1 MRLLFLSITVPFPA
15 TDGGRLRVLNL
26 LKQVAQRNRVTFLA
40 LETQPKDE
48 EGIKYLRSL
57 GIEAHLVPHTSRL
70 PPITLRSGSQT
81 VLKQKP
87 LTVARYDVA
96 AFRQAFHSLMETA
109 SFDLIHYEMFH
120 TGQYRLQT
128 NARSLLSLQNVDS
141 HIWRRL
147 RVQTSNPLRKCLF
160 WTQERAFRRYE
171 RTMSRSFDLVACASD
186 VDRNLMGEICPNL
199 TADVI
204 PNGVDIE
211 LYQPDHELEEETTL
225 IYTGSM
231 DWFPNEDA
239 AIHFIEEILPTI
251 QIKCPNL
258 KFYVV
263 GQFPM
268 ERLKRYG
275 NRPGVVVTGRV
286 DDIKPYIARATVYV
300 VPLRIGGGTRLK
312 ILEALA
318 MGKAVVS
325 TSIGA
330 EGLNLTAGDEIMIAD
345 EPAKF
350 ADGVFQLMEDKSMR
364 RELGENGRRRV
375 ETEYD
380 WRRIGEKLQ
389 GLYESV
395 VAGDSG
401 TTGMVSDSSNLI

>member
-26 LKQVAQRNRVTFLA
+26 LKQVAQRNHVTFLA
-40 LETQPKDE
+40 LETQPTDE
-48 EGIKYLRSL
+48 EGIEYLRSL

-70 PPITLRSGSQT
+70 PLFSLRSGNQA
-81 VLKQKP
+81 VLKRKP
-87 LTVARYDVA
+87 LTVARYDVP
-96 AFRQAFHSLMETA
+96 AFRRAFHSLLETG
-109 SFDLIHYEMFH
+109 SFDLIHYEMLH
-120 TGQYRLQT
+120 TGQYRLET

-141 HIWRRL
+141 NIWRRL
-147 RVQTSNPLRKCLF
+147 REQTSNPLRKCVF

-171 RTMSRSFDLVACASD
+171 RTMSRSFDLVACASE
-186 VDRNLMGEICPNL
+186 VDRDLMEGICPGL
-199 TADVI
+199 SAGVI
-204 PNGVDIE
+204 PNGVDTQ
-211 LYQPDHELEEETTL
+211 LYQPNHEVEEETTI

-239 AIHFIEEILPTI
+239 AIYFIEEILPII
-251 QIKCPNL
+251 QTKCQNL

-263 GQFPM
+263 GQFPT

-286 DDIKPYIARATVYV
+286 DDIKPYFARATVYV

-325 TSIGA
+325 TSVGA

-375 ETEYD
+375 KTEYD

-389 GLYESV
+389 GMYEAV

>member
-1 MRLLFLSITVPFPA
+1 
-15 TDGGRLRVLNL
+15 
-26 LKQVAQRNRVTFLA
+26 
-40 LETQPKDE
+40 
-48 EGIKYLRSL
+48 
-57 GIEAHLVPHTSRL
+57 
-70 PPITLRSGSQT
+70 
-81 VLKQKP
+81 
-87 LTVARYDVA
+87 
-96 AFRQAFHSLMETA
+96 
-109 SFDLIHYEMFH
+109 
-120 TGQYRLQT
+120 
-128 NARSLLSLQNVDS
+128 
-141 HIWRRL
+141 
-147 RVQTSNPLRKCLF
+147 
-160 WTQERAFRRYE
+160 
-171 RTMSRSFDLVACASD
+171 MSRSFDLVACASE
-186 VDRNLMGEICPNL
+186 VDRDLMEGICPGL
-199 TADVI
+199 SAGVI
-204 PNGVDIE
+204 PNGVDTQ
-211 LYQPDHELEEETTL
+211 LYQPNHEVEEETTI

-239 AIHFIEEILPTI
+239 AIYFIEEILPAI
-251 QIKCPNL
+251 QTRYSNL

-263 GQFPM
+263 GQSPT

-286 DDIKPYIARATVYV
+286 DDVKPYFARATVYV

-325 TSIGA
+325 TSVGA
-330 EGLNLTAGDEIMIAD
+330 EGLNLTAGDGIMIAD

-375 ETEYD
+375 KTEYD

-389 GLYESV
+389 GMYEAV

>member
-1 MRLLFLSITVPFPA
+1 MRLLFLSSTVPVPA

-26 LKQVAQRNRVTFLA
+26 LKQVAQRNRVSFLA
-40 LETQPKDE
+40 LETQPTDK
-48 EGIKYLRSL
+48 EGIEYLRSL
-57 GIEAHLVPHTSRL
+57 GIKAHLVPHTSRL
-70 PPITLRSGSQT
+70 PSITPRAVSQS
-81 VLKQKP
+81 VLKRKP
-87 LTVARYDVA
+87 LTVARYDVP
-96 AFRQAFHSLMETA
+96 AFRRAFHSLLDT
-109 SFDLIHYEMFH
+109 SSYDLIHYEMFH
-120 TGQYRLQT
+120 TGQYSLET

-147 RVQTSNPLRKCLF
+147 REQTSNALRRCF
-160 WTQERAFRRYE
+160 FRTQERAFRRYE
-171 RTMSRSFDLVACASD
+171 RTMSNRFDLVACASE
-186 VDRNLMGEICPNL
+186 VDRDLMDEICPGLNS
-199 TADVI
+199 DVI
-204 PNGVDIE
+204 PNGVDTT
-211 LYQPDHELEEETTL
+211 LYQPDHEVEEEATL

-239 AIHFIEEILPTI
+239 AIYFIDEILPTI
-251 QIKCPNL
+251 QKKCPNL

-263 GQFPM
+263 GQFPS

-275 NRPGVVVTGRV
+275 NRPGVVITGRV
-286 DDIKPYIARATVYV
+286 DDVKPYIARATVYV

-325 TSIGA
+325 TSVGA
-330 EGLNLTAGDEIMIAD
+330 EGLNLSAGDEITIAD

-350 ADGVFQLMEDKSMR
+350 ADAVLRLMENGSMR
-364 RELGENGRRRV
+364 RELGDSGRRRV
-375 ETEYD
+375 ETEYE

-389 GLYESV
+389 GLYEAV

-401 TTGMVSDSSNLI
+401 TTGKMHNS

>member
-26 LKQVAQRNRVTFLA
+26 LKQTAQRNRVTFLA
-40 LETQPKDE
+40 LETQPTDK
-48 EGIKYLRSL
+48 EGIEYLRGL
-57 GIEAHLVPHTSRL
+57 GIEAHLVSHTSRL
-70 PPITLRSGSQT
+70 PPITFRSVSQAVFT
-81 VLKQKP
+81 RKP
-87 LTVARYDVA
+87 LTVARYDVPT
-96 AFRQAFHSLMETA
+96 FRRTFHSLLDTG
-109 SFDLIHYEMFH
+109 SYDLIHYEMFH
-120 TGQYRLQT
+120 TGQYYLET

-147 RVQTSNPLRKCLF
+147 REQTPNPLRRALF
-160 WTQERAFRRYE
+160 RTQECAFRRFE
-171 RTMSRSFDLVACASD
+171 RTMCNRFNLVACASG
-186 VDRNLMGEICPNL
+186 VDRDLMDEICPELNS
-199 TADVI
+199 DVI
-204 PNGVDIE
+204 PNGVDTT
-211 LYQPDHELEEETTL
+211 LYQPNHEVEEEATL

-239 AIHFIEEILPTI
+239 AIYFIDDILPTI
-251 QIKCPNL
+251 QEKRPNL

-263 GQFPM
+263 GQFPS

-275 NRPGVVVTGRV
+275 NRPGVIITGRV
-286 DDIKPYIARATVYV
+286 DDVKPYIARATVYV

-325 TSIGA
+325 TSVGA
-330 EGLNLTAGDEIMIAD
+330 EGLNLSAGDEITIA
-345 EPAKF
+345 EESATF
-350 ADGVFQLMEDKSMR
+350 ADGVLQLMENGCMR
-364 RELGENGRRRV
+364 RGLGDNGRRRV

-389 GLYESV
+389 RLYEAV
-395 VAGDSG
+395 VAEDSG
-401 TTGMVSDSSNLI
+401 ITGTIYNP

>member
-1 MRLLFLSITVPFPA
+1 MRLLFLSITVPVPA

-40 LETQPKDE
+40 LETQPTDG
-48 EGIKYLRSL
+48 EGIEYLRSL
-57 GIEAHLVPHTSRL
+57 GIEAHLVPHADGL
-70 PPITLRSGSQT
+70 PFVSLRSGSQA
-81 VLKQKP
+81 VLKREP
-87 LTVARYDVA
+87 LTITRYDVPS
-96 AFRQAFHSLMETA
+96 FRQAFQSLVETD

-120 TGQYRLQT
+120 TGLYHLKT
-128 NARSLLSLQNVDS
+128 NAKSLLSLQNVDS

-147 RVQTSNPLRKCLF
+147 REQTSNPLRKCVF
-160 WTQERAFRRYE
+160 WTQECTFRRYE
-171 RTMSRSFDLVACASD
+171 RTMSSRFDLVACASE
-186 VDRNLMGEICPNL
+186 VDRELMEEICPGL
-199 TADVI
+199 SADVI

-211 LYQPDHELEEETTL
+211 LYQPSHEDEEETAL

-239 AIHFIEEILPTI
+239 AIYFIEEILPTI
-251 QIKCPNL
+251 QTRYPNL

-263 GQFPM
+263 GQLPSK
-268 ERLKRYG
+268 RLKRYG
-275 NRPGVVVTGRV
+275 DRPGVVVTGRV
-286 DDIKPYIARATVYV
+286 DDVKPYIARATVYV

-325 TSIGA
+325 TSVGA
-330 EGLNLTAGDEIMIAD
+330 EGLNLRTGDEIMIAD
-345 EPAKF
+345 ESATF
-350 ADGVFQLMEDKSMR
+350 ADGVLQLMENGCMR
-364 RELGENGRRRV
+364 RGLGDNGRRRV

-380 WRRIGEKLQ
+380 WRQIGEKLQ
-389 GLYESV
+389 GLYEAM

-401 TTGMVSDSSNLI
+401 TTGKMYTP

>member
-1 MRLLFLSITVPFPA
+1 MRILFLSITVPFPA

-26 LKQVAQRNRVTFLA
+26 LKQIAQRNSVTFLA
-40 LETQPKDE
+40 LETQPTDE
-48 EGIKYLRSL
+48 EGIERIRRL
-57 GIEAHLVPHTSRL
+57 GIDARLVPHAARL
-70 PPITLRSGSQT
+70 PPITLRSASRA
-81 VLKQKP
+81 VLKRKP
-87 LTVARYDVA
+87 LTVARYDLP
-96 AFRQAFHSLMETA
+96 AFRGGFHALLERS

-120 TGQYRLQT
+120 TGQYHLAT
-128 NARSLLSLQNVDS
+128 DARSLLSLQNVDS

-147 RVQTSNPLRKCLF
+147 REQASSTLRKCF
-160 WTQERAFRRYE
+160 FRSQERAFRRYE
-171 RTMSRSFDLVACASD
+171 RTMSRRFDLVACASE
-186 VDRNLMGEICPNL
+186 VDRNLMDKICPDV
-199 TADVI
+199 TMDVI

-211 LYQPDHELEEETTL
+211 LYKPNRALEEETTI

-239 AIHFIEEILPTI
+239 AIYFIEEILPAI
-251 QIKCPNL
+251 QLKCPNV

-263 GQFPM
+263 GQFPT

-286 DDIKPYIARATVYV
+286 DDVKPYIACATVYV

-325 TSIGA
+325 TSVGA
-330 EGLNLTAGDEIMIAD
+330 EGLNLTADDEIMIAD
-345 EPAKF
+345 EPAAF
-350 ADGVFQLMEDKSMR
+350 ADGVLQLMKDGSTR
-364 RELGENGRRRV
+364 RILGENGRRRV
-375 ETEYD
+375 ESEYD

-389 GLYESV
+389 GMYEAV
-395 VAGDSG
+395 AAGD
-401 TTGMVSDSSNLI
+401 TGMTSIN

>member
-1 MRLLFLSITVPFPA
+1 MRLLFLSSTVPVPA

-26 LKQVAQRNRVTFLA
+26 LKQVAQRNRVSFLA
-40 LETQPKDE
+40 LETQPTDK
-48 EGIKYLRSL
+48 EGIEYLRSL
-57 GIEAHLVPHTSRL
+57 GIKAHLVPHTSRL
-70 PPITLRSGSQT
+70 PSITLRTVSQS
-81 VLKQKP
+81 VLKRKP
-87 LTVARYDVA
+87 LTVARYDVP
-96 AFRQAFHSLMETA
+96 AFRRTFHSLLDTG
-109 SFDLIHYEMFH
+109 SYDLIHYEMFH
-120 TGQYRLQT
+120 TGQYCLET

-147 RVQTSNPLRKCLF
+147 REQTSNALRRCF
-160 WTQERAFRRYE
+160 FRTQERAFRRYE
-171 RTMSRSFDLVACASD
+171 RTMSNRFDLVACASE
-186 VDRNLMGEICPNL
+186 VDRDLMNEICPGLNS
-199 TADVI
+199 DVI
-204 PNGVDIE
+204 PNGVDTT
-211 LYQPDHELEEETTL
+211 LYQPDHEVEEEATL

-239 AIHFIEEILPTI
+239 AIYFLDEILPTI
-251 QIKCPNL
+251 QKKCPNL

-263 GQFPM
+263 GQFPS

-275 NRPGVVVTGRV
+275 NRPGVIITGRV
-286 DDIKPYIARATVYV
+286 DDVKPYIARATGYV

-325 TSIGA
+325 TSVGA
-330 EGLNLTAGDEIMIAD
+330 EGLNLRAGDEITIAD

-350 ADGVFQLMEDKSMR
+350 ADAVLQLMENGSMR
-364 RELGENGRRRV
+364 RELGDNGRRRV
-375 ETEYD
+375 ETEYE

-389 GLYESV
+389 GLYEAV

-401 TTGMVSDSSNLI
+401 TTGTKYNPSS

>member
-1 MRLLFLSITVPFPA
+1 ML
-15 TDGGRLRVLNL
+15 
-26 LKQVAQRNRVTFLA
+26 
-40 LETQPKDE
+40 
-48 EGIKYLRSL
+48 
-57 GIEAHLVPHTSRL
+57 
-70 PPITLRSGSQT
+70 
-81 VLKQKP
+81 
-87 LTVARYDVA
+87 
-96 AFRQAFHSLMETA
+96 
-109 SFDLIHYEMFH
+109 H
-120 TGQYRLQT
+120 TGQYRQQT
-128 NARSLLSLQNVDS
+128 NAKSLLSLQNVDS
-141 HIWRRL
+141 NIWRRL
-147 RVQTSNPLRKCLF
+147 REQTSNPVRKCLF
-160 WTQERAFRRYE
+160 QTQEHAFRRYE
-171 RTMSRSFDLVACASD
+171 RTMSGGFDLVACASE
-186 VDRNLMGEICPNL
+186 VDRDLMGGICPGL
-199 TADVI
+199 SAEVI

-239 AIHFIEEILPTI
+239 AIYFIEEILPII
-251 QIKCPNL
+251 QTKCQNL

-263 GQFPM
+263 GQSPT

-286 DDIKPYIARATVYV
+286 DDVKPYFARATVYV

-325 TSIGA
+325 TSVGA
-330 EGLNLTAGDEIMIAD
+330 EGLNLTAGDGIMIAD

-375 ETEYD
+375 KTEYD

-389 GLYESV
+389 GMYEAV

>member
-1 MRLLFLSITVPFPA
+1 MRLLFLSITVPVPA

-26 LKQVAQRNRVTFLA
+26 LKQTAQRNRVTFLA
-40 LETQPKDE
+40 LETQPTDS
-48 EGIKYLRSL
+48 EGIEYLRSL
-57 GIEAHLVPHTSRL
+57 GIEAHLVSHTSRL
-70 PPITLRSGSQT
+70 PPITFRSVSQAVFT
-81 VLKQKP
+81 RKP
-87 LTVARYDVA
+87 LTVARYDVPI
-96 AFRQAFHSLMETA
+96 FRRAFHSLLDT
-109 SFDLIHYEMFH
+109 SSYDLIHYEMFH
-120 TGQYRLQT
+120 TGQYYLET

-147 RVQTSNPLRKCLF
+147 REQTSNPLRRGLF
-160 WTQERAFRRYE
+160 RTQEYAFRQFE
-171 RTMSRSFDLVACASD
+171 RTMCTRFNLVACASG
-186 VDRNLMGEICPNL
+186 VDRDLMDEISPGLNS
-199 TADVI
+199 DVI
-204 PNGVDIE
+204 PNGVDTT
-211 LYQPDHELEEETTL
+211 LYQPDREVEEEATL

-239 AIHFIEEILPTI
+239 AIYFIDDILPTI
-251 QIKCPNL
+251 QKKRPNL

-263 GQFPM
+263 GQFPS

-275 NRPGVVVTGRV
+275 NRPGVIITGRV
-286 DDIKPYIARATVYV
+286 DDVKPYIARATVYV

-325 TSIGA
+325 TSVGA
-330 EGLNLTAGDEIMIAD
+330 EGLNLSAGDEIMIAD
-345 EPAKF
+345 ESAKF
-350 ADGVFQLMEDKSMR
+350 ADGVLQLMENGGMR
-364 RELGENGRRRV
+364 RELGDNGRRRV

-389 GLYESV
+389 RLYEAV

-401 TTGMVSDSSNLI
+401 ITGTIHNP

>member
-26 LKQVAQRNRVTFLA
+26 LKQVAQRNQVSFIA
-40 LETQPKDE
+40 LETQPTDR
-48 EGIKYLRSL
+48 EGIEYLRSL
-57 GIEAHLVPHTSRL
+57 GIEAHLVPHASRL
-70 PPITLRSGSQT
+70 PLANLRSGSQA
-81 VLKQKP
+81 VLKRKP
-87 LTVARYDVA
+87 LTVARYDVP
-96 AFRQAFHSLMETA
+96 AFRRMFHSLLKT
-109 SFDLIHYEMFH
+109 SRFDLIHYEMLH
-120 TGQYRLQT
+120 TGQYHLET
-128 NARSLLSLQNVDS
+128 NTKSLLSLQNVDS

-147 RVQTSNPLRKCLF
+147 REQTSNPLRKCVF
-160 WTQERAFRRYE
+160 WTQECAFRQFE
-171 RTMSRSFDLVACASD
+171 RTINTRFDLVACASE
-186 VDRNLMGEICPNL
+186 VDRELMEGICPGIS
-199 TADVI
+199 ADVI
-204 PNGVDIE
+204 PNGVDTE
-211 LYQPDHELEEETTL
+211 LYQPSHEVEEETAL

-239 AIHFIEEILPTI
+239 AVYFIDEILPAI
-251 QIKCPNL
+251 HIKRPNL

-263 GQFPM
+263 GQFPS

-286 DDIKPYIARATVYV
+286 DDVKPYIVRATVYV

-318 MGKAVVS
+318 MGKAVLS

-345 EPAKF
+345 EPTKF
-350 ADGVFQLMEDKSMR
+350 ADTVVQLMENNSLR
-364 RELGENGRRRV
+364 RKLGGNGRRRV
-375 ETEYD
+375 EAEYD

-389 GLYESV
+389 GLYEGV
-395 VAGDSG
+395 IAGD
-401 TTGMVSDSSNLI
+401 TGATDEVHNS

>member
-40 LETQPKDE
+40 LETQPTDE
-48 EGIKYLRSL
+48 EGIEHLRNL

-70 PPITLRSGSQT
+70 PPITLRSASQA
-81 VLKQKP
+81 VFRRKP
-87 LTVARYDVA
+87 LTVARYDVP
-96 AFRQAFHSLMETA
+96 AFRHAFHSLLERN

-120 TGQYRLQT
+120 TGQYRLET

-141 HIWRRL
+141 NIWRRL
-147 RVQTSNPLRKCLF
+147 REQTPNTLRKCLF
-160 WTQERAFRRYE
+160 RTQERAFRRYE
-171 RTMSRSFDLVACASD
+171 RTMSRRFDLVACASE
-186 VDRNLMGEICPNL
+186 VDRELMEGICPGL
-199 TADVI
+199 SADVI

-211 LYQPDHELEEETTL
+211 LYQPSHEDEEETAL

-239 AIHFIEEILPTI
+239 AVYFIDEILPTI
-251 QIKCPNL
+251 QMKRPNL

-263 GQFPM
+263 GQFPS

-275 NRPGVVVTGRV
+275 KRPGVVVTGRV
-286 DDIKPYIARATVYV
+286 DDVKPYIARATVYV

-325 TSIGA
+325 TRVGA
-330 EGLNLTAGDEIMIAD
+330 EGLNLSAGDEIMIAD

-350 ADGVFQLMEDKSMR
+350 ADAVTQLMVDKSTR
-364 RELGENGRRRV
+364 RKLGENGRRRV

-389 GLYESV
+389 GLYEA
-395 VAGDSG
+395 VA
-401 TTGMVSDSSNLI
+401 

>member
-40 LETQPKDE
+40 LETQPTDG
-48 EGIKYLRSL
+48 EGTEYLRSL
-57 GIEAHLVPHTSRL
+57 GIEAHLVPRCSRL
-70 PPITLRSGSQT
+70 PLINLRSGSQAA
-81 VLKQKP
+81 LKRKP
-87 LTVARYDVA
+87 LTVARYDVP
-96 AFRQAFHSLMETA
+96 AFRRSFHSLLETG

-120 TGQYRLQT
+120 TGQYCLGA
-128 NARSLLSLQNVDS
+128 NAKSLLSLQNVDS

-147 RVQTSNPLRKCLF
+147 REQTSNPLRKCVF

-171 RTMSRSFDLVACASD
+171 RTMSNRFDLVACASE
-186 VDRNLMGEICPNL
+186 VDRNLMEEICPGL
-199 TADVI
+199 SADVI
-204 PNGVDIE
+204 PNGVDTE
-211 LYQPDHELEEETTL
+211 LYQPNHEDEEETAL

-239 AIHFIEEILPTI
+239 AIYFIEEILPTI
-251 QIKCPNL
+251 QTKYPNL
-258 KFYVV
+258 RFYVV
-263 GQFPM
+263 GQSPT

-286 DDIKPYIARATVYV
+286 DDVKPHIARATVYV

-318 MGKAVVS
+318 MGKAVMS
-325 TSIGA
+325 TSVGA
-330 EGLNLTAGDEIMIAD
+330 EGLNLTVGDEIMIAD
-345 EPAKF
+345 EPTKF
-350 ADGVFQLMEDKSMR
+350 ADVVVQLMVDKAMR
-364 RELGENGRRRV
+364 RELGDNGRRRV
-375 ETEYD
+375 EAEYD

-389 GLYESV
+389 GMYEAL
-395 VAGDSG
+395 VAGDPG
-401 TTGMVSDSSNLI
+401 TTGKMHNS